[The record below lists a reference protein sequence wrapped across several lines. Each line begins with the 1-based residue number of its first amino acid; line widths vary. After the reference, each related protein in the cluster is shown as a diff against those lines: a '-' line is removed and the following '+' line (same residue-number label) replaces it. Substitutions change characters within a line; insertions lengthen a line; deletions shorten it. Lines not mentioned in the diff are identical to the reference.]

1 MSFRRAGLKAI
12 GGKGQAYGD
21 GKILYYINTSDT
33 LATMLA
39 SGYFNDISNNLD
51 ANYTVFL
58 TGSDGETVAKLV
70 RDSTGLI
77 LTALSDNL
85 PVGAGSTL
93 TLSKALHHN
102 KIILLDQADGS
113 VITLPAATGSGLK
126 VELIVSVTVTSNV
139 HSIATDSDSDEFLG
153 HVYQVDT
160 DTSDA
165 IAAYPAV
172 VADNFDLISMNGT
185 TTGGLIGDRIKL
197 LDLITGVWAIDML
210 TNGNGTVASPIA

>member
-1 MSFRRAGLKAI
+1 MAFVRAGLKAI
-12 GGKGQAYGD
+12 GGKAQAYGE
-21 GKILYYINTSDT
+21 GKVLYYINTSDT

-39 SGYFNDISNNLD
+39 SGYFNNISNNLD

-58 TGSDGETVAKLV
+58 AGSDGETVAKLV

-77 LTALSDNL
+77 LTALSKDL

-102 KIILLDQADGS
+102 KIILFDQVLGS
-113 VITLPAATGSGLK
+113 VITLPEATGSGFK
-126 VELIVSVTVTSNV
+126 CTLIVSVTVTTNTHRV
-139 HSIATDSDSDEFLG
+139 ITASDSDEFIG
-153 HVYQVDT
+153 HTYQVDT

-172 VADNFDLISMNGT
+172 VSDNFDLISMNGAE
-185 TTGGLIGDRIKL
+185 TGGLIGDKIDL
-197 LDLITGVWAIDML
+197 LDLISGVWAVDML
-210 TNGNGTVASPIA
+210 TNGNGTVATPIA